1 MTIARLTMSSM
12 RRVIDDSLISG
23 LLNKIQQD
31 IRIYVFAL
39 VLGRQM

>member
-1 MTIARLTMSSM
+1 MTTGRLTMSSM
-12 RRVIDDSLISG
+12 RSVVGDNLILG

-39 VLGRQM
+39 VFDR